1 MALTNTTTLND
12 LLPAITAEALFVAS
26 EKSLMK
32 GLVRNYTMAPGTG
45 KTVTV
50 PIYPNQT
57 AAGLTEATAPTAT
70 AISTDGVTF
79 TVSEVGLSATVS
91 DLSIQASSSNV
102 IADIGRLFGEAIAR
116 KMDTDMMAAFNTF
129 SNQVGGAGV
138 GGGNVAATPALLFQ
152 AIAKLRSNG
161 YDTSSDCAIVLHP
174 NVAYDVASTI
184 TSTFAAPAS
193 QVGNDALKNGLMGT
207 IGGVPVYQSSLV
219 NSADG
224 STSGDYG
231 CGIFHKDA
239 IGLAMMQDIKIES
252 QREATLRGFEIVG
265 SAIYGTGELY
275 DGAGVRGHFDS
286 SIEG

>member
-1 MALTNTTTLND
+1 MT
-12 LLPAITAEALFVAS
+12 
-26 EKSLMK
+26 
-32 GLVRNYTMAPGTG
+32 
-45 KTVTV
+45 
-50 PIYPNQT
+50 
-57 AAGLTEATAPTAT
+57 
-70 AISTDGVTF
+70 
-79 TVSEVGLSATVS
+79 ATVS
-91 DLSIQASSSNV
+91 DLSIIASPSNV
-102 IADIGRLFGEAIAR
+102 VADIGRLFGEAIAR
-116 KMDTDMMAAFNTF
+116 KMDSDMMASFNTF
-129 SNQVGGAGV
+129 SDQVGTAGGGAGST
-138 GGGNVAATPALLFQ
+138 ATAALLFQ

-224 STSGDYG
+224 STTGDYG

-265 SAIYGTGELY
+265 SAVYGTGELY
-275 DGAGVRGHFDS
+275 DGAGIRGQFDS
-286 SIEG
+286 TIE